1 MCVSKY
7 TRMGVYVYTIYLY
20 TQNYNHLLSGS
31 VQVYIAQKLLKI
43 QNITSKEIKAIQKY
57 NGYMDRRTLH
67 RSEILCYFI
76 LALLPLPFPCFII
89 TFLKLIIGIM

>member
-7 TRMGVYVYTIYLY
+7 MHMGVYVYTIYLY
-20 TQNYNHLLSGS
+20 TQKYNHLLSAS

-57 NGYMDRRTLH
+57 NGYMERRTLCW
-67 RSEILCYFI
+67 SKILCYFI

-89 TFLKLIIGIM
+89 SFLKLIIGII